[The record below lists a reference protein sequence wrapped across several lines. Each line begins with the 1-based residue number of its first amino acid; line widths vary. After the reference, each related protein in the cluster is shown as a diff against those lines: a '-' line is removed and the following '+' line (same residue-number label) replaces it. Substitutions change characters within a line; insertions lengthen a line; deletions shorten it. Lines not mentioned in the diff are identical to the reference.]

1 MQTKADLT
9 GLTDQEVQHQ
19 RARGLGND
27 VKIKTGRTYGQIA
40 RDNLFT
46 FFNIVLFSLA
56 AVLLLLGSPRDAF
69 FTGAIAFLNV
79 IVATT
84 QEVRAKRKLDQ
95 IALLTRP
102 KATVVRAGQEQTVDP
117 TEIVAGDL
125 LVAGPGDQVLADG
138 VVLGEGKA
146 DLDESLLTGES
157 DLMPKTAGD
166 TVLSGSFVVNG
177 RLYYTAEKVGAE
189 SFANKLTASAR
200 RFTREL
206 TPLQREVNLV
216 VRLLLLLVL
225 FFGALI
231 GINYFLSQRA
241 DLLES
246 VQAASVVFGLAPSS
260 LFLMIVVAY
269 ALGAIRIADK
279 GALVQQANA
288 VESLSHVDMLC
299 LDKTGTLTANAI
311 QLDTVQ
317 PLGELDEETLKHLL
331 GDFARSATAS
341 NRTNEAI
348 LAATPGT
355 KRDSR
360 RRRRPFHRRA
370 SGAPWPSA
378 TASAQGSMCSARRR
392 CCANTWRRPV
402 TDWHNHRPDW
412 TNEGRRVLIFAF
424 AAPRRRRWSR
434 PKKNPGSKVS
444 WSRWPS

>member
-1 MQTKADLT
+1 MGIVAAPGRECELQPSSCYEELNNAMPTKADLT
-9 GLTDQEVQHQ
+9 GLTDQEVQRQ

-79 IVATT
+79 VVATT

-102 KATVVRAGQEQTVDP
+102 KATVVRAGHEQTVDP

-157 DLMPKTAGD
+157 DLMPKTTGN

-269 ALGAIRIADK
+269 ALGAVRIADK

-317 PLGELDEETLKHLL
+317 PLGELDEGTLKQLL
-331 GDFARSATAS
+331 GDFAAQRHCLQPHQRSHSHCNA
-341 NRTNEAI
+341 
-348 LAATPGT
+348 
-355 KRDSR
+355 RDSAHGDGGGALFIGAQVERPGHR
-360 RRRRPFHRRA
+360 RRRAPRALCARRA
-370 SGAPWPSA
+370 GDVARTPGAGP
-378 TASAQGSMCSARRR
+378 
-392 CCANTWRRPV
+392 
-402 TDWHNHRPDW
+402 
-412 TNEGRRVLIFAF
+412 
-424 AAPRRRRWSR
+424 
-434 PKKNPGSKVS
+434 
-444 WSRWPS
+444 